1 MRTIDEIIIH
11 CSDTEKGKD
20 FDVEDIRRW
29 HKAKGW
35 IDCGY
40 HFIIKLNGTIQMGR
54 PVATQGAHCSGHN
67 AHSIGICYIGGHVKE
82 NNKKKYV
89 DTRTEAQ
96 KAAMAL
102 LVRILKHSFDIK
114 RITGH
119 KKYAKVACPCF
130 DVEKEV
136 KQGLL

>member
-11 CSDTEKGKD
+11 CSDTEKGRE
-20 FDVEDIRRW
+20 FSVEDIRRW

-40 HFIIKLNGTIQMGR
+40 HFVIKLDGTIEMGR
-54 PVATQGAHCSGHN
+54 PVVTQGAHCSGHN
-67 AHSIGICYIGGHVKE
+67 SHSIGICYIGGHVKKDG
-82 NNKKKYV
+82 KKVYC
-89 DTRTEAQ
+89 DTRTEEQ
-96 KAAMAL
+96 KRAMTL
-102 LVRILKHSFDIK
+102 LVGILKHTFSIT
-114 RITGH
+114 RISGH

-136 KQGLL
+136 QLGLL